1 MCRKFNLLY
10 EKSSFNLIVKFWYL
24 IYTKP
29 GQENLAKE
37 HLERQRYKVYLPL
50 IRGKRKQKRRT
61 VRTIQAMFPR
71 YLFIYLSDRTDDWGP
86 IRSTI
91 GVSNLVKFG
100 INTAKVPENL
110 ITKFKE
116 NEQNKGFHDLPDV
129 KLKFGDDLVIAE
141 GPFEGYEATLLSQ
154 NSNERVTVLLKIV
167 EKHIKIVLDQSLIE
181 KSSHSIL

>member
-1 MCRKFNLLY
+1 M
-10 EKSSFNLIVKFWYL
+10 KSWYL
-24 IYTKP
+24 IYSKHR
-29 GQENLAKE
+29 GEKLAQE
-37 HLERQRYKVYLPL
+37 HLERQGYEVYLPL
-50 IRGKRKQKRRT
+50 ILGRIKRRG
-61 VRTIQAMFPR
+61 RTEKSIQPMFPR
-71 YLFIYLSDRTDDWGP
+71 YLFIHLSDQTDDWGP